1 MLILIISDIHANLT
15 ALETVLQTAGEFD
28 AVWCLG
34 DLVGY
39 GPDPNECI
47 ACIRDLP
54 NLVCILGNHD
64 AAALGLIDVNEFNP
78 EARTS
83 LLWTKKV
90 LIEKNLKFLRYL
102 PDMLVLED
110 VTLTH
115 GSPRQPIWEY
125 LLDVYTATQNFDHF
139 LTPYCFV
146 GHTHYPVLFRMNQG
160 DHFARLE
167 LLVPENSFSLPV
179 RSIINPGS
187 VGQPRDRDP
196 RTSFAIFNSETKSW
210 YYRRIEYDIQSV
222 QERMM
227 SAELPMRHI
236 LRLTDGW

>member
-15 ALETVLQTAGEFD
+15 ALETVLQAAGEFD

-90 LIEKNLKFLRYL
+90 LIEKNLKFLHNL
-102 PDMLVLED
+102 PDILVLEE

-125 LLDVYTATQNFDHF
+125 LMDIYTATQNFDHF

-146 GHTHYPVLFRMNQG
+146 GHTHYPSLFRMNQR

-167 LLVPENSFSLPV
+167 LLDPENSFTLPV

-196 RTSFAIFNSETKSW
+196 RTSFALFNSETRSW
-210 YYRRIEYDIQSV
+210 HYRRIEYDIQSV
-222 QERMM
+222 QERML

>member
-15 ALETVLQTAGEFD
+15 ALETVLQAAGEFD

>member
-1 MLILIISDIHANLT
+1 MLRLIISDIHANLT
-15 ALETVLQTAGEFD
+15 ALETVLESAGKFD
-28 AVWCLG
+28 AIWCLG

-47 ACIRDLP
+47 ARIRDLP

-64 AAALGLIDVNEFNP
+64 AAALGQIDVDNFNP

-90 LIEKNLKFLRYL
+90 LIEKNLKFLRDL
-102 PDMLVLED
+102 PEKLTLDD

-115 GSPRQPIWEY
+115 GSPRQPVWEY
-125 LLDVYTATQNFDHF
+125 LIDVHVATQNFEF
-139 LTPYCFV
+139 FSTPYCFV
-146 GHTHYPVLFRMNQG
+146 GHTHYPALFSLNQG
-160 DHFARLE
+160 DLFARLE
-167 LLVPENSFSLPV
+167 IPIPEDNFCLQV

-196 RTSFAIFNSETKSW
+196 RAAFAIFNSETKSW
-210 YYRRIEYDIQSV
+210 HYHRVAYDIQAV
-222 QERMM
+222 QERML
-227 SAELPMRHI
+227 AADLPLRHI
-236 LRLTDGW
+236 LRLSAGW